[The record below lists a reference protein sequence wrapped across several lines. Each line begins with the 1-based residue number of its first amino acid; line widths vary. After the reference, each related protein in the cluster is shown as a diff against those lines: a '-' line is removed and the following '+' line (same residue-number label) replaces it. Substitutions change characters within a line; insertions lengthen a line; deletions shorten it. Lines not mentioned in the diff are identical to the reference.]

1 MVTDGCGELHLG
13 LNLNFHSCV
22 SDSSVSGDLLLLIS
36 GGGDGS
42 IRIHHRLG
50 TSHHRHQ
57 QEKAKEKEEEESKAQ
72 VHVHLKGPHWKSCLV
87 HVAEG

>member
-1 MVTDGCGELHLG
+1 MDGGELHLW
-13 LNLNFHSCV
+13 LVLNFHSCV

-36 GGGDGS
+36 GGGDGAV
-42 IRIHHRLG
+42 RIHHSLG